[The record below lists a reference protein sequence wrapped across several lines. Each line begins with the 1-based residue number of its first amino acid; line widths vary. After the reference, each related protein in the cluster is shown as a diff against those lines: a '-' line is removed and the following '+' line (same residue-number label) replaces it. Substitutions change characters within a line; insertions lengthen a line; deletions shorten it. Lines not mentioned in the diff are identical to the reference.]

1 MQSLSVFL
9 DITKFPNFWWKKC
22 WYQQNLRGV
31 SHDLYLIFFRK
42 CITVSSFIIVAD
54 FKGRGFY
61 WPLPTHRWTAL
72 KRPNLNR
79 VKQLQNEDLN
89 FCFGF
94 SYIFNWWRKTIISS
108 GRSSKYFGWQ
118 TYRFP
123 WYNFYNVTK
132 SFQSIIKLLKY

>member
-89 FCFGF
+89 FCFEAVF
-94 SYIFNWWRKTIISS
+94 CTFLIDEERLSS
-108 GRSSKYFGWQ
+108 VVVGVVNILVDKPIDFHDTTFIMSPSLFK
-118 TYRFP
+118 
-123 WYNFYNVTK
+123 V
-132 SFQSIIKLLKY
+132 